1 MNEAVHTLTN
11 DGGTGIPL
19 GTEKQRPRRTL
30 DQMLQEKTPSREET
44 PNEQVQTGKGMVGK
58 RKASG
63 TLNGT
68 YRELAL
74 AQGMGLVQRSQP

>member
-1 MNEAVHTLTN
+1 MKEAVHTLTS

-30 DQMLQEKTPSREET
+30 DQMMQEGLHREKR
-44 PNEQVQTGKGMVGK
+44 PQTTTLARGMAGK
-58 RKASG
+58 RETSR

-68 YRELAL
+68 HREL
-74 AQGMGLVQRSQP
+74 V

>member
-1 MNEAVHTLTN
+1 MKEAVHTLTN

-19 GTEKQRPRRTL
+19 GTEKQRPRWTL
-30 DQMLQEKTPSREET
+30 DQMLQERTPSKEET
-44 PNEQVQTGKGMVGK
+44 PNDHALTGKGMIGK

-68 YRELAL
+68 YREPA
-74 AQGMGLVQRSQP
+74 